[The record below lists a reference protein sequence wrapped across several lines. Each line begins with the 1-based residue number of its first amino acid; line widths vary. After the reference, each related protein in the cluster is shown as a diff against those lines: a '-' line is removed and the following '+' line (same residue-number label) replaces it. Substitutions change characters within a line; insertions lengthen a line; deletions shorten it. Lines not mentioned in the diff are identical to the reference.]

1 MQFCLPSVEFSEQI
15 WPLTSVQLQ
24 PEFIMGAH
32 EALEH
37 AEHTGHAHGSKQ
49 MGVTMAI
56 LAVLIA
62 FCAAM
67 VGSQR
72 QELMTALLDQSW
84 AHSSWVAAVV
94 KDEMAVADMQ
104 KMRGQPNAAG
114 NPAVGRLIRMDAD
127 YNTEADLAKTW
138 DDASDPLVDAHFDAA
153 EGYEH
158 AQLVAEVALIIASI
172 AILLNNR
179 TAWFGSLVVGAV
191 ALGLV
196 GFTFVTARGEIAKAH
211 HKVSEAEEDYIDH
224 SESDLDT
231 KGRESLL
238 NELDPGGKIRASV
251 AAEAKQDEEESA
263 NKSIPNRET
272 RSRHRTRNT
281 GKLKPKRGTE
291 KPKAE
296 PSKAEEKEE
305 E

>member
-1 MQFCLPSVEFSEQI
+1 
-15 WPLTSVQLQ
+15 
-24 PEFIMGAH
+24 MGAH

-37 AEHTGHAHGSKQ
+37 GEHTAHAHGAKE

-72 QELMTALLDQSW
+72 QELMTTLLDQSW

-104 KMRGQPNAAG
+104 KMRGQPNTAG
-114 NPAVGRLIRMDAD
+114 NPAVSRLIRMDAD
-127 YNTEADLAKTW
+127 YNTEANLAKMW

-158 AQLVAEVALIIASI
+158 AQLVAEVALIVASI
-172 AILLNNR
+172 AVLLNNR
-179 TAWFGSLVVGAV
+179 PAWFASLAVGAI
-191 ALGLV
+191 ALGLI
-196 GFTFVTARGEIAKAH
+196 GFTFVSAKGAIAKAH
-211 HKVSEAEEDYIDH
+211 HKVEEAEEDYIDH

-231 KGRESLL
+231 KGREALL
-238 NELDPGGKIRASV
+238 NELDPGGKVRATV
-251 AAEAKQDEEESA
+251 AAEAKQDEEEYTKQKHSKSGETKSA
-263 NKSIPNRET
+263 GDEKHGEA
-272 RSRHRTRNT
+272 
-281 GKLKPKRGTE
+281 KPANSPE

>member
-1 MQFCLPSVEFSEQI
+1 
-15 WPLTSVQLQ
+15 
-24 PEFIMGAH
+24 MGAH

-37 AEHTGHAHGSKQ
+37 AEHAGHAHGSKQ

-62 FCAAM
+62 VCAAM

-72 QELMTALLDQSW
+72 QELMTTLLDQSW

-94 KDEMAVADMQ
+94 KDEMAVADLQ
-104 KMRGQPNAAG
+104 KMRGQPGTTG
-114 NPAVGRLIRMDAD
+114 NPAVARLIRMDAD

-138 DDASDPLVDAHFDAA
+138 DDASDPLIDAHFDAA

-172 AILLNNR
+172 AVLLNNR
-179 TAWFGSLVVGAV
+179 IAWMASIVVGVV

-196 GFTFVTARGEIAKAH
+196 GFNFVSARGEIARNH
-211 HKVSEAEEDYIDH
+211 HKVEEAEEDYIDH

-231 KGRESLL
+231 KGRDALL

-251 AAEAKQDEEESA
+251 SAEAKQDSEEYKQKHSKPGEA
-263 NKSIPNRET
+263 KSN
-272 RSRHRTRNT
+272 
-281 GKLKPKRGTE
+281 
-291 KPKAE
+291 
-296 PSKAEEKEE
+296 EKEKHDE
-305 E
+305 AKPEQKKDEDEKE

>member
-1 MQFCLPSVEFSEQI
+1 
-15 WPLTSVQLQ
+15 
-24 PEFIMGAH
+24 MGAH

-37 AEHTGHAHGSKQ
+37 AEHAGHAHSSKQ

-72 QELMTALLDQSW
+72 QELMTTLLDQSW

-94 KDEMAVADMQ
+94 KDEMAVAEMQ
-104 KMRGQPNAAG
+104 KMRGQPNTAG
-114 NPAVGRLIRMDAD
+114 NPAVARLIRMDAD

-172 AILLNNR
+172 AVLLNNR
-179 TAWFGSLVVGAV
+179 PAWFASLIVGAV
-191 ALGLV
+191 ALGLI
-196 GFTFVTARGEIAKAH
+196 GFTFVSARGETAKAH
-211 HKVSEAEEDYIDH
+211 HKVEEAEEDYIDH

-231 KGRESLL
+231 KGREALL
-238 NELDPGGKIRASV
+238 NELDPGGKIRATA
-251 AAEAKQDEEESA
+251 AAEAKQDEEDY
-263 NKSIPNRET
+263 NKQKHS
-272 RSRHRTRNT
+272 
-281 GKLKPKRGTE
+281 KPGEAKTAE
-291 KPKAE
+291 NEKHSEAKPQNPPSKPKAE
-296 PSKAEEKEE
+296 PSKAEDKEE

>member
-1 MQFCLPSVEFSEQI
+1 
-15 WPLTSVQLQ
+15 
-24 PEFIMGAH
+24 MGAH

-37 AEHTGHAHGSKQ
+37 AEHAGHAHGSKQ

-72 QELMTALLDQSW
+72 QELMTTLLDQSW

-104 KMRGQPNAAG
+104 KMRGQPNTAG
-114 NPAVGRLIRMDAD
+114 NPAVARLIRMDGD

-172 AILLNNR
+172 AVLLSNR
-179 TAWFGSLVVGAV
+179 PAWFASLVVGAI
-191 ALGLV
+191 ALCLI
-196 GFTFVTARGEIAKAH
+196 GFTFVSARGAIAKAH
-211 HKVSEAEEDYIDH
+211 HKVEEAEEDYIDH

-231 KGRESLL
+231 KGREALL
-238 NELDPGGKIRASV
+238 NELDPGGKIRATAV
-251 AAEAKQDEEESA
+251 AEAKQDEEDYTKQKHS
-263 NKSIPNRET
+263 KSGEA
-272 RSRHRTRNT
+272 
-281 GKLKPKRGTE
+281 KPGENEKHSEAKTQNAPA

-296 PSKAEEKEE
+296 PSTADDKEE

>member
-1 MQFCLPSVEFSEQI
+1 
-15 WPLTSVQLQ
+15 
-24 PEFIMGAH
+24 MGAH

-37 AEHTGHAHGSKQ
+37 AEHAGHAHGSKQ

-62 FCAAM
+62 VCAAM

-72 QELMTALLDQSW
+72 QELMTTLLDQSW

-104 KMRGQPNAAG
+104 KMRGQPNTAG
-114 NPAVGRLIRMDAD
+114 NPAVARLIRMDAD

-172 AILLNNR
+172 AVLLSNR
-179 TAWFGSLVVGAV
+179 PAWFASLVVGAI
-191 ALGLV
+191 ALCLI
-196 GFTFVTARGEIAKAH
+196 GFTFVSARGQIAKTH
-211 HKVSEAEEDYIDH
+211 HKVEEAEEDYIDH

-231 KGRESLL
+231 KGREALL
-238 NELDPGGKIRASV
+238 NELDPGGKIRATA
-251 AAEAKQDEEESA
+251 AAEAKQDEEDYTKQKHSKSGEAKSGESE
-263 NKSIPNRET
+263 K
-272 RSRHRTRNT
+272 H
-281 GKLKPKRGTE
+281 TE
-291 KPKAE
+291 AKTQNGEAKPKAE
-296 PSKAEEKEE
+296 PSKAEDKEE

>member
-1 MQFCLPSVEFSEQI
+1 
-15 WPLTSVQLQ
+15 
-24 PEFIMGAH
+24 MGAH

-37 AEHTGHAHGSKQ
+37 AEHAGHAHGSKQ

-62 FCAAM
+62 VCAAM

-72 QELMTALLDQSW
+72 QELMTTLLDQSW

-104 KMRGQPNAAG
+104 KMRGQPNTAG
-114 NPAVGRLIRMDAD
+114 NPAVARLIRMDAD

-172 AILLNNR
+172 AVLLSNR
-179 TAWFGSLVVGAV
+179 PAWFASVVVGAI
-191 ALGLV
+191 ALGLI
-196 GFTFVTARGEIAKAH
+196 GFTFVTARGGIARAH
-211 HKVSEAEEDYIDH
+211 HKVEEAEEDYIDH

-231 KGRESLL
+231 KGREALL
-238 NELDPGGKIRASV
+238 NELDPGGKIRATT
-251 AAEAKQDEEESA
+251 AAEAKQDEEDYTKQKHSKSGEAKPAENEKHSEAKTQNASA
-263 NKSIPNRET
+263 
-272 RSRHRTRNT
+272 
-281 GKLKPKRGTE
+281 

-296 PSKAEEKEE
+296 PSKAEDKEE

>member
-1 MQFCLPSVEFSEQI
+1 
-15 WPLTSVQLQ
+15 
-24 PEFIMGAH
+24 MGAH

-37 AEHTGHAHGSKQ
+37 AEHAGHAHGSKQ

-62 FCAAM
+62 ICAAM

-72 QELMTALLDQSW
+72 QELMTTLLDQSW

-94 KDEMAVADMQ
+94 KDEMAIADLQ
-104 KMRGQPNAAG
+104 KMRGQPNTAG
-114 NPAVGRLIRMDAD
+114 NPAVARLIRMDAD
-127 YNTEADLAKTW
+127 YNTESDLAKTW

-172 AILLNNR
+172 AVLLSNR
-179 TAWFGSLVVGAV
+179 MAWFASLAVGAI
-191 ALGLV
+191 ALGLI
-196 GFTFVTARGEIAKAH
+196 GFTFVSARGEIARAH
-211 HKVSEAEEDYIDH
+211 HKVEEAEEDYIDH

-231 KGRESLL
+231 KGREALL
-238 NELDPGGKIRASV
+238 NELDPGGKIRATV
-251 AAEAKQDEEESA
+251 TAEAKQDEEEYSKQKHSKSGDAKSA
-263 NKSIPNRET
+263 QNEKHGEA
-272 RSRHRTRNT
+272 
-281 GKLKPKRGTE
+281 KPEHNTE